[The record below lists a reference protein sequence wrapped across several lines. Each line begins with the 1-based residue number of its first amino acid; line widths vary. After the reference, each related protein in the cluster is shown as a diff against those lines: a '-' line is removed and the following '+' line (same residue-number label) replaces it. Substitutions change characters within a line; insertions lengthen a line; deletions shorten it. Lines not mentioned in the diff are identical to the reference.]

1 MTVNELYR
9 IFLTELQVVY
19 QPSEAARISS
29 MVFESIA
36 GLNRSAIIKDPA
48 QKMDEK
54 IILKLNDCL
63 LQLKMHKP
71 VQYVTGEAWFS
82 NMKLKVSP
90 AVLIPRPE
98 TEELVNEVISFLKDN
113 QFVSVLDIGTG
124 SGCIAIALKKQLPDI
139 QVTAIDISEPALLIA
154 KQNAQQQQTD
164 VDFVQLDFLDENTW
178 QSIPSYDV
186 IVSNPPYIPLAEK
199 ELLDK
204 NVAAFEP
211 SLALF
216 VENNR
221 PLIFYE
227 KIAAF
232 GKTHLKKS
240 GKIFLETHENYAE
253 ETAALFNN
261 EQYSS
266 VIKTDIYEKQRM
278 VLAAIRYP

>member
-1 MTVNELYR
+1 
-9 IFLTELQVVY
+9 
-19 QPSEAARISS
+19 
-29 MVFESIA
+29 
-36 GLNRSAIIKDPA
+36 
-48 QKMDEK
+48 
-54 IILKLNDCL
+54 
-63 LQLKMHKP
+63 MHIP

-113 QFVSVLDIGTG
+113 QIASVLDIGTG

-164 VDFVQLDFLDENTW
+164 VDFFQLDFLDENTW
-178 QSIPSYDV
+178 QTIPSYDV
-186 IVSNPPYIPLAEK
+186 IISNPPYIPLAEK

-221 PLIFYE
+221 PLVFYE

-240 GKIFLETHENYAE
+240 GKIFLETHENFAE

-261 EQYSS
+261 DLYSS
-266 VIKTDIYEKQRM
+266 VVKRDIYEKQRM
-278 VLAAIRYP
+278 VVAAIRYP